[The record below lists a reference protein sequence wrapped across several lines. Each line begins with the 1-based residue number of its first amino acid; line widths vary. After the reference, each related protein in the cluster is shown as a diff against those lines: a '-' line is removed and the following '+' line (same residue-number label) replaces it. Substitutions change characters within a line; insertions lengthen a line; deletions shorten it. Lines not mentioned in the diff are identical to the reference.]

1 MHLSRISTSIALDL
15 SSPSIALVFSR
26 FLLSLEAHIIDLR
39 ENVKNIASMVIDET
53 YSQSA
58 ISWRTDR
65 RVYNESTSESR
76 DAHDMITRWVERQ
89 QYISAGECVLVYPY
103 HYSTHTLTVTYP
115 HLTR

>member
-39 ENVKNIASMVIDET
+39 ENVKNVASMVIDET

-58 ISWRTDR
+58 ISWRMDR
-65 RVYNESTSESR
+65 CVYNESTSESR
-76 DAHDMITRWVERQ
+76 DAHDMITRWVEGQR
-89 QYISAGECVLVYPY
+89 YISAGGCVLGYP
-103 HYSTHTLTVTYP
+103 
-115 HLTR
+115 